1 MTKFNDLKI
10 WVRLFVAIWLI
21 LFITWGIMIT
31 WTAYKQK
38 ELAIGQAKEFSGS
51 VYEMTMASLTGMM
64 ITGTVAQRA
73 VFLDQIK
80 QLNELRE
87 VQVIRGEEVSKQFG
101 PGAAQETSD
110 DPTVAQAIKNKAPL
124 YFVAED
130 KQGQYLQ
137 ASIPIIAKAN
147 YLGKNCV
154 ACHIVPEGT
163 VLGAVS
169 MKVSLDKTNA
179 KVRDFTAQ
187 LVAVAVGLSIPLL
200 FFIYTFIRKFV
211 TVPLDAM
218 THGLRDIAQGEG
230 DLTRR
235 LATKSRDE
243 IGIASS
249 VFNQMMEQFQSLIA
263 KVAESATQVT
273 SAARQLS
280 SNSQHAADSASL
292 QREKS
297 VATAQAVDLM
307 VDKISEIAGSVDQL
321 QKESDES
328 QRITREG
335 EVSLAE
341 LSGQIQQ
348 VAQAVRDTA
357 TAIEHFVASAT
368 AISHMTQEVKD
379 IAGQTNLLALNAAIE
394 AARAGEQGRGFAVV
408 ADEVR
413 KLAEKSAGAA
423 NEIDTITLALHS
435 RSTEVESLMRKG
447 LDHLASSE
455 NSLSNVEQ
463 VLAHAR
469 ASVEEVSRAVNNIV
483 TATDEQRSSGSSVAS
498 NMDAIAQSADVA
510 SHIVAET
517 VAATHHLDQLAT
529 ELQQIVSRFKV
540 G

>member
-1 MTKFNDLKI
+1 MTKYNDLKI
-10 WVRLFVAIWLI
+10 WVRLFVAIWVI
-21 LFITWGIMIT
+21 LFITWGTMIT

-38 ELAIGQAKEFSGS
+38 QLASDQAREFSGS

-64 ITGTVAQRA
+64 ITGTVAQRH

-87 VQVIRGEEVSKQFG
+87 VTVARGEHVVKQFG
-101 PGAAQETSD
+101 PGSATESST
-110 DPTVAQAIKNKAPL
+110 DPAMKQAMKEAKPL
-124 YFVAED
+124 YHIERDD
-130 KQGQYLQ
+130 KGQYLH
-137 ASIPIIAKAN
+137 ANIPIIARSN
-147 YLGKNCV
+147 YLGKNCI
-154 ACHIVPEGT
+154 ACHMVPEGT

-179 KVRDFTAQ
+179 KVADFTAQ
-187 LVAVAVGLSIPLL
+187 LVAVAIGLSIPLL

-211 TVPLDAM
+211 TLPLDAM
-218 THGLRDIAQGEG
+218 TSGLRDIAEGQG

-235 LATKSRDE
+235 LGTVSKDE
-243 IGIASS
+243 IGTASR

-273 SAARQLS
+273 NATRQLTG
-280 SNSQHAADSASL
+280 NSQHAADSASL

-297 VATAQAVDLM
+297 VETAQAVDRM
-307 VDKISEIAGSVDQL
+307 VGKISEIAESVDQL
-321 QKESDES
+321 QKETDES
-328 QRITREG
+328 QRITRQG
-335 EVSLAE
+335 EVSLGE
-341 LSGQIQQ
+341 LAGQIQQ
-348 VAQAVRDTA
+348 VAGAVREIA

-423 NEIDTITLALHS
+423 NEIDTITMALHS
-435 RSTEVESLMRKG
+435 RSSEVESLMQKG
-447 LDHLASSE
+447 LGYLDSSE
-455 NSLSNVEQ
+455 SSLSNVEQ

-469 ASVEEVSRAVNNIV
+469 ASVEAVSQAVNTIV
-483 TATDEQRSSGSSVAS
+483 TATEEQRRSGSSVAS
-498 NMDAIAQSADVA
+498 NMEAIAQSADIA
-510 SHIVAET
+510 SNVVTET
-517 VAATHHLDQLAT
+517 LNATRHLDQLSN
-529 ELQQIVSRFKV
+529 ELQHIVSRFKV
-540 G
+540 R